1 MGYHLQSFETLLR
14 TLSEYLNLKDE
25 QCLSLPR
32 EAYLSPELHALELD
46 RSGAGTRKRTS
57 QRVWHERKN
66 RLSRTGH
73 RPKLIASPSRLQSN
87 VITE

>member
-46 RSGAGTRKRTS
+46 NSGTGNKDEGANVFDIHIGTGFFEPAT
-57 QRVWHERKN
+57 
-66 RLSRTGH
+66 TGRCQH
-73 RPKLIASPSRLQSN
+73 HHN
-87 VITE
+87 VIGRT